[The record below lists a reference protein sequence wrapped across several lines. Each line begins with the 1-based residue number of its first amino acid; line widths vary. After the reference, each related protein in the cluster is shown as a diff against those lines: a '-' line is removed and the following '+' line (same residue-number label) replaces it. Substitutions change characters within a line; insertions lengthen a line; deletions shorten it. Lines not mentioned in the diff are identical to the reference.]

1 MLYRFGAD
9 ETCVLTTSCLLG
21 GDDYCAEAHVE
32 EDAKA
37 CIVPH
42 TMFEARV
49 NDSFEFRR
57 LVFAS
62 FSERLVSMMNKIEE
76 VAFIPIGTRL
86 ASRVLQIQNNEDIII
101 ATHEQLASDLGT
113 SREVI
118 SRKLAQWEQQ
128 GIIKRGRGSLRIIN
142 MAKIQRMA
150 GTKG

>member
-1 MLYRFGAD
+1 M
-9 ETCVLTTSCLLG
+9 S
-21 GDDYCAEAHVE
+21 
-32 EDAKA
+32 
-37 CIVPH
+37 
-42 TMFEARV
+42 
-49 NDSFEFRR
+49 
-57 LVFAS
+57 
-62 FSERLVSMMNKIEE
+62 KIEE